1 MAMASRSTSSG
12 ILESLGRPTLI
23 DGNYTRVPRG
33 SSGSYQELSQYG
45 LWPSKLPDYYSL
57 FPQTEDK
64 LKGLSYDS
72 RGLDAYRNRALST
85 GQSPWASL
93 QQQSNQMDS
102 DRALSGIGGS
112 TQGGDTGAVS
122 NLAMRGG
129 ATAGARERLAGTAMQ
144 SANQARQQIYGQSA
158 QRGLDIGIEDE
169 RQRLE
174 ALGRLPGLE
183 SQYTQ
188 TQIAQLNPWLT
199 MAQLEQQG
207 RNNYNLGKFQTQMEA
222 YGAAQTADA
231 LARRGL

>member
-1 MAMASRSTSSG
+1 MALEAPTNWVAQQYNRQSG
-12 ILESLGRPTLI
+12 GNTGPSPTI
-23 DGNYTRVPRG
+23 GENIRGDTFFNFGDQRVRMPG
-33 SSGSYQELSQYG
+33 
-45 LWPSKLPDYYSL
+45 YYSL
-57 FPQTEDK
+57 FPQVEDK
-64 LKGLSYDS
+64 LKGISYDS
-72 RGLDAYRNRALST
+72 RGIDAYRNRALST
-85 GQSPWASL
+85 GQSPWAAL
-93 QQQSNQMDS
+93 QQQRNQMDR

-112 TQGGDTGAVS
+112 TQGGYTGAVS

-129 ATAGARERLAGTAMQ
+129 ATAGARERLAGKAMQ

-188 TQIAQLNPWLT
+188 TQLAQLNPWLS

-222 YGAAQTADA
+222 LGAARTADA
-231 LARRGL
+231 LAGRAY